1 MIDFENYLSPG
12 RKGHLIGIG
21 GVSMS
26 SLGAVLSGLGITVT
40 GSDMNDG
47 SNEGIRHISKPWF
60 SVQFHPEAAAGPT
73 DTEFLFDE
81 FIKLL

>member
-1 MIDFENYLSPG
+1 MIDFENFLSPG

-26 SLGAVLSGLGITVT
+26 SLGEVLHGMGITVT

-47 SNEGIRHISKPWF
+47 SNVQGLRKKGIE
-60 SVQFHPEAAAGPT
+60 V
-73 DTEFLFDE
+73 
-81 FIKLL
+81 FIGVCCPHRRCP